1 MSLANPFQFLI
12 DFYFFEDK
20 YYCTEDIL
28 TCTSYISG
36 QTYRVQKTDNDGF
49 RVDLK
54 SHHNGKAIWEMQ
66 MAVANIQS
74 TLGVVDDCE
83 ERWRK
88 QQKKKAKD
96 NKTCEAG

>member
-1 MSLANPFQFLI
+1 
-12 DFYFFEDK
+12 
-20 YYCTEDIL
+20 
-28 TCTSYISG
+28 
-36 QTYRVQKTDNDGF
+36 
-49 RVDLK
+49 
-54 SHHNGKAIWEMQ
+54 
-66 MAVANIQS
+66 MAVADIQS